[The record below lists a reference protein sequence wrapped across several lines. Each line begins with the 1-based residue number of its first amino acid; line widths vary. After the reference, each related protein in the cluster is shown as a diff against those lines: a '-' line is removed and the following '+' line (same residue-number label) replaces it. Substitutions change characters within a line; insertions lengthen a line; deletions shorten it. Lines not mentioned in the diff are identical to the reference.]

1 MSAMIYY
8 TELLYLFLYL
18 CWFFVAI
25 TCLIIASIAV
35 SWCIKK
41 IKEYKK

>member
-1 MSAMIYY
+1 MSAMNYY

-25 TCLIIASIAV
+25 TCLMIASIAV
-35 SWCIKK
+35 NWCIKK